1 MRRVDRGNSKLQS
14 WTLSKNVQKVV
25 YDVLLVLKGLTLYYI
40 IIIYIRYMGVVR
52 IRGVYVNSSIAK
64 VKTHWSTL

>member
-1 MRRVDRGNSKLQS
+1 M
-14 WTLSKNVQKVV
+14 QKVV